1 MNTTIWPTNHV
12 MRVVMILIACHLLPV
27 SVTAQTFTQQVQSQQ
42 AGQGK
47 VTIYQDAA
55 IDQLVNGA
63 QVYQQPVE
71 NRQQRQDQ
79 PQANGRQNPGQTGSQ
94 NHGGQTHEQGG
105 TQTQA
110 QTDSSQQDEQQTGQR
125 HRVVGYRVQAYSGGN
140 TRQDRMKAEQAGNA
154 ISQQFPGIYVE
165 VHFYSPSWKCRVGNY
180 RNYED
185 AKEMRDEIRRM
196 GYPSATIVKG
206 KITVTD

>member
-1 MNTTIWPTNHV
+1 
-12 MRVVMILIACHLLPV
+12 MILIACHLLPATM
-27 SVTAQTFTQQVQSQQ
+27 TAQTFTQQVQSYQ

-63 QVYQQPVE
+63 QVYQQPAT
-71 NRQQRQDQ
+71 NRQQQQ
-79 PQANGRQNPGQTGSQ
+79 PNQPPTNARQNQGQTGNQ
-94 NHGGQTHEQGG
+94 NQGSQTHEQTG
-105 TQTQA
+105 TQSQA
-110 QTDSSQQDEQQTGQR
+110 QTDSALQEEQQTGQR
-125 HRVVGYRVQAYSGGN
+125 HRVVGYRVQAFSGGN

-154 ISQQFPGIYVE
+154 ISQMFPGIYVE